1 MTARLAEMTSAEAA
15 AAVSRG
21 ATTVILPLG
30 AVEQHGAHLPLGTD
44 AFRAET
50 LAEALGD
57 ALADAAVVAPVLP
70 IGCSDEHTGFAGLLG
85 LDHDTLTRVV
95 VDCARRMA
103 AWGVRRLVL
112 LSAHGGN
119 LEALQQARARLRDEV
134 SGLEVVLCTA
144 RLPLAEALRAIAE
157 ADGVSMEAR
166 GLHAGE
172 AETSEMLSIRP
183 DLVRT
188 DRLGPGYVG
197 PFADILPELRRAG
210 VRAVSPSGVLG
221 DPRPACAR
229 RGVRYL
235 QAQVGFWHTE
245 LRGEDDADRRRE
257 RRA

>member
-57 ALADAAVVAPVLP
+57 ALADTAVVAPVLP
-70 IGCSDEHTGFAGLLG
+70 IGCSDEHTGFAGLLS
-85 LDHDTLTRVV
+85 LEHETLTGII
-95 VDCARRMA
+95 VDCARRVT
-103 AWGVRRLVL
+103 AWGVRRLL
-112 LSAHGGN
+112 LLNAHGGN
-119 LEALQQARARLRDEV
+119 LKALHRARARLRQEAPA
-134 SGLEVVLCTA
+134 LEVVILTA
-144 RLPLAEALRAIAE
+144 GAPLSEHLQAIAE
-157 ADGVSMEAR
+157 EDGISLEAR

-188 DRLGPGYVG
+188 DRLAAGYVG
-197 PFADILPELRRAG
+197 PLADLLPDLLRQG
-210 VRAVSPSGVLG
+210 MRAVSPSGVLG
-221 DPRPACAR
+221 DPRSACPR
-229 RGVRYL
+229 RGARYL
-235 QAQVGFWHTE
+235 RAQVSAWQMQ
-245 LRGEDDADRRRE
+245 LRDDATSRGE